1 MKTTILFASAI
12 FVAVTG
18 AAMAQPGRDG
28 IPMRDGSTII
38 NVGGGCLVQYGR
50 RNERINN
57 AQRCS
62 DNDLRE
68 ADSRMAGG
76 GGGRPGF
83 GGGFGGGAGVPSG
96 SWAQS
101 CRGGLIMGQVFRTEC
116 RDESGRW
123 NVTVLD
129 MRNCPTGNAENRNG
143 SLVCR

>member
-1 MKTTILFASAI
+1 MKTTILFAPTI

-18 AAMAQPGRDG
+18 AAIAQPGRAG

-83 GGGFGGGAGVPSG
+83 GQDPSCLAVRL
-96 SWAQS
+96 S
-101 CRGGLIMGQVFRTEC
+101 
-116 RDESGRW
+116 
-123 NVTVLD
+123 
-129 MRNCPTGNAENRNG
+129 P
-143 SLVCR
+143 

>member
-68 ADSRMAGG
+68 ADSRMAAVADPALVAASAVARACRLVP
-76 GGGRPGF
+76 GRR
-83 GGGFGGGAGVPSG
+83 AAV
-96 SWAQS
+96 A
-101 CRGGLIMGQVFRTEC
+101 
-116 RDESGRW
+116 
-123 NVTVLD
+123 
-129 MRNCPTGNAENRNG
+129 A
-143 SLVCR
+143 

>member
-57 AQRCS
+57 A
-62 DNDLRE
+62 
-68 ADSRMAGG
+68 
-76 GGGRPGF
+76 
-83 GGGFGGGAGVPSG
+83 
-96 SWAQS
+96 
-101 CRGGLIMGQVFRTEC
+101 
-116 RDESGRW
+116 
-123 NVTVLD
+123 
-129 MRNCPTGNAENRNG
+129 
-143 SLVCR
+143 